1 MSNSKQSE
9 KTKLHWLTISI
20 GAVILCVIIT
30 VVHIDNYYSS
40 VMETFH
46 DCMYQPLSTIDHE
59 RSKEK
64 LANKERLNFLL
75 LGVEQRAGD
84 IGRAD
89 SIVVLSLNPSTDSI
103 KLINIHK
110 DTRVSMMSEDTEG
123 KLAHAFANG
132 GVEMVVESVENLLDM
147 ELDYYVQLNLTGI
160 ADLVDSLGGI
170 MIDNQLDFEVDGVH
184 FASGELHL
192 SGTQAMRYLQK
203 LADNPMDDLTQIIR
217 HRQVLDAIIDTSTKE
232 LTIHKL
238 EVLLDFMLANVRTNL
253 HVDLMKDFIENYT
266 DGHKA
271 VSSYMLQGSIEEMDG
286 VYYLLI
292 PDEEVEKV
300 HHMLGDSAGEL

>member
-1 MSNSKQSE
+1 MSNSNQSE

-46 DCMYQPLSTIDHE
+46 NRMYQPLSTIDHE

-89 SIVVLSLNPSTDSI
+89 SIVVLSLYPSTDSI

-110 DTRVSMMSEDTEG
+110 DTRVSMISEGTEG

-192 SGTQAMRYLQK
+192 SGTQAMRYVQK
-203 LADNPMDDLTQIIR
+203 LADNPMDDLTQMIR
-217 HRQVLDAIIDTSTKE
+217 QRQVLDAIIDTASKE
-232 LTIHKL
+232 LTIHKV
-238 EVLLDFMLANVRTNL
+238 EVLLDFLLENVRSNL
-253 HVDLMKDFIENYT
+253 HVDLMKDFIVNYA
-266 DGHKA
+266 DVHKE
-271 VSSYMLQGSIEEMDG
+271 VSSYMLQGSI
-286 VYYLLI
+286 
-292 PDEEVEKV
+292 
-300 HHMLGDSAGEL
+300 